1 MRRIPCD
8 TICFVSQNT
17 MTNKAGAMD
26 RELKRGSLEMLIL
39 ALVREADRYGYELV
53 SALDERS
60 DGELSVSGGTLY
72 PVLYRLEE
80 AGHLETRWEAEG
92 RGSPRKYYAI
102 TGDGHEE
109 LRRRQ
114 EELRDEG
121 RYLGIG
127 LGCYAHVTGVGPADV
142 CKEAGI

>member
-1 MRRIPCD
+1 MP
-8 TICFVSQNT
+8 
-17 MTNKAGAMD
+17 NKAIVMD

-39 ALVREADRYGYELV
+39 ALVRETDRYGYELV

-60 DGELSVSGGTLY
+60 DGALSVSGGTLY

-102 TGDGHEE
+102 TDAGREE
-109 LRRRQ
+109 LRRRLGEWRRYTDAVDRVLAGPDDGAGAEAETSTND
-114 EELRDEG
+114 EESDR
-121 RYLGIG
+121 
-127 LGCYAHVTGVGPADV
+127 
-142 CKEAGI
+142 